1 MWVKMS
7 RGIGV
12 EEVVECY
19 YKREGGWR
27 VWWVWWVIMREA
39 YNRIGVGYDKRWGC
53 SGL

>member
-1 MWVKMS
+1 MV
-7 RGIGV
+7 
-12 EEVVECY
+12 CY

-27 VWWVWWVIMREA
+27 VWWVIMREG